1 MHSHLA
7 TNPPNMHETLYF
19 MPCELHLEWLYSLV
33 LYIYTCFYNRLIPCI
48 YIYKVSLWSFLYLQL
63 QLRMASYEKAKEAGD
78 PSPAKSVERMRG
90 YYRCCMYKWAKS
102 RRKENWP
109 LICRACPRIAKKNK
123 ELPDIL
129 RKFMGV
135 QSKFKSRAPTRDQCE
150 YTNIL
155 PPEFEEIVAES
166 VAAGFKNQR
175 KRFFCCCFGSVGFC
189 RYCLSGGGL
198 ENFYL
203 YLDIVIDI
211 YIYVYIYRWISLLFL
226 TSKITTFQNEAQI
239 DVLLTG
245 CAGLRIH
252 KTQKNATVS
261 PALGPSHCWNSAA
274 TWSGQLDRRKGPDEK
289 SRLELCDVIDRW
301 TKSHQ
306 SKFKGNWK
314 KYLDLIHLIFF
325 LRSGLKVMFHFR
337 WFREMIVDP
346 SLK

>member
-1 MHSHLA
+1 
-7 TNPPNMHETLYF
+7 
-19 MPCELHLEWLYSLV
+19 
-33 LYIYTCFYNRLIPCI
+33 
-48 YIYKVSLWSFLYLQL
+48 
-63 QLRMASYEKAKEAGD
+63 MASYEKAKEAGD

-175 KRFFCCCFGSVGFC
+175 KRFFCSCFGSVGFC
-189 RYCLSGGGL
+189 RYCLSGGGGL

-211 YIYVYIYRWISLLFL
+211 YIYVYIYRWWFDTCFTFAL
-226 TSKITTFQNEAQI
+226 TWGDDPIYI
-239 DVLLTG
+239 
-245 CAGLRIH
+245 
-252 KTQKNATVS
+252 
-261 PALGPSHCWNSAA
+261 
-274 TWSGQLDRRKGPDEK
+274 
-289 SRLELCDVIDRW
+289 
-301 TKSHQ
+301 
-306 SKFKGNWK
+306 
-314 KYLDLIHLIFF
+314 IFF
-325 LRSGLKVMFHFR
+325 NWVETTNQIYIICTYYYIYIFYISF
-337 WFREMIVDP
+337 E
-346 SLK
+346 